1 MAWYVKYLFM
11 RFDIENRIGSYVLCS
26 LTHLK
31 LHSPSLRL
39 LFCCGGD
46 GFSSSLVEKMEKI

>member
-26 LTHLK
+26 LTNLK

-46 GFSSSLVEKMEKI
+46 GFSSSLVEKI